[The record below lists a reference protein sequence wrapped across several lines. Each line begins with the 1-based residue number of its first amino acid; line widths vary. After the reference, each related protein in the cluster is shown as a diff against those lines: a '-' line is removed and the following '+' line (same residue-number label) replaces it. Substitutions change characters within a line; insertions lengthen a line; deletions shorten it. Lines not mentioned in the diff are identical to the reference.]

1 MTGHNRNLEERAD
14 GVGESGLFSQMR
26 AAFSGLAG
34 VPWGPPQS
42 TKNRTA
48 LGHVS
53 DAERSKRR
61 ETETI
66 PKAYRAIRQAS
77 AQRCLGGRRPHT
89 GDARS
94 EERQGCARANRRWNA
109 RARAERRRG
118 KSPPVRRPRDT
129 TDRDAPQRRSTS
141 RPGTEK
147 ARNPG
152 NEGSHPG
159 GRQRGLPGRPGRDI
173 RDGQVSRWTGRREGG
188 QQQGSCPSGGMTPR
202 RKEKKKNGTEKL
214 SQWGV

>member
-1 MTGHNRNLEERAD
+1 MPKGPSDGRWKRSPKPTERLDRHQPSDAWED
-14 GVGESGLFSQMR
+14 GDPTPVTPGRRSGK
-26 AAFSGLAG
+26 A
-34 VPWGPPQS
+34 
-42 TKNRTA
+42 A
-48 LGHVS
+48 LGQTV
-53 DAERSKRR
+53 AGTR
-61 ETETI
+61 E
-66 PKAYRAIRQAS
+66 QN
-77 AQRCLGGRRPHT
+77 
-89 GDARS
+89 GDRES
-94 EERQGCARANRRWNA
+94 PLP
-109 RARAERRRG
+109 RG
-118 KSPPVRRPRDT
+118 RPRDA

-147 ARNPG
+147 GRNPG

>member
-1 MTGHNRNLEERAD
+1 M
-14 GVGESGLFSQMR
+14 FSQMR

-66 PKAYRAIRQAS
+66 PKAYRAIRQES
-77 AQRCLGGRRPHT
+77 AQRCLGGRRPHA

-94 EERQGCARANRRWNA
+94 KERQGCARANRRWNA

-118 KSPPVRRPRDT
+118 KSPPARP
-129 TDRDAPQRRSTS
+129 APGRHRQRRSS
-141 RPGTEK
+141 ETEHK
-147 ARNPG
+147 STRN
-152 NEGSHPG
+152 
-159 GRQRGLPGRPGRDI
+159 
-173 RDGQVSRWTGRREGG
+173 
-188 QQQGSCPSGGMTPR
+188 
-202 RKEKKKNGTEKL
+202 RKEPEPRK
-214 SQWGV
+214 

>member
-109 RARAERRRG
+109 RAERRRG
-118 KSPPVRRPRDT
+118 KSPPARL
-129 TDRDAPQRRSTS
+129 APGRHRQRRSS
-141 RPGTEK
+141 ETEHK
-147 ARNPG
+147 STRNRKGP
-152 NEGSHPG
+152 E
-159 GRQRGLPGRPGRDI
+159 
-173 RDGQVSRWTGRREGG
+173 
-188 QQQGSCPSGGMTPR
+188 PR
-202 RKEKKKNGTEKL
+202 K
-214 SQWGV
+214 